1 MANVE
6 PSGAED
12 ALDQEE
18 EQDAQPGAR
27 RQGNDPGH
35 EDSTDDPQ
43 VEGGDAPGQ
52 PNAENGPHQGV
63 GGGNGQ
69 PRGRGQ
75 HDRAGGAQL
84 GGKAPGGGQLGDLL
98 ADGGNDLVAIG
109 GQADNDADGAQQ
121 QHPAGQVGLGSKVAP
136 GLDHAHHRRQWANG
150 IGGIVGAVG
159 KGHRTGGEDH
169 HDGKDPLDAGIA
181 GRMIPAL
188 VIADPGQQ

>member
-35 EDSTDDPQ
+35 EDSTDDPP

-52 PNAENGPHQGV
+52 PNAENGRHRGV

-75 HDRAGGAQL
+75 PDRAGGAQL
-84 GGKAPGGGQLGDLL
+84 GGSAPGGGLL
-98 ADGGNDLVAIG
+98 ADVLAAGGTVVEAT
-109 GQADNDADGAQQ
+109 A
-121 QHPAGQVGLGSKVAP
+121 
-136 GLDHAHHRRQWANG
+136 
-150 IGGIVGAVG
+150 
-159 KGHRTGGEDH
+159 
-169 HDGKDPLDAGIA
+169 
-181 GRMIPAL
+181 
-188 VIADPGQQ
+188 

>member
-75 HDRAGGAQL
+75 HERAGGAQL
-84 GGKAPGGGQLGDLL
+84 GGKTQGGVLLCDIL
-98 ADGGNDLVAIG
+98 ADGSLTLSAIE
-109 GQADNDADGAQQ
+109 GQATDYDYD
-121 QHPAGQVGLGSKVAP
+121 V
-136 GLDHAHHRRQWANG
+136 
-150 IGGIVGAVG
+150 
-159 KGHRTGGEDH
+159 
-169 HDGKDPLDAGIA
+169 
-181 GRMIPAL
+181 
-188 VIADPGQQ
+188 